1 MLSIL
6 LLCSA
11 ALADTRVFEITDTD
25 EIIAGLYVETEEPD
39 TLQQL
44 GGPDEQGYFIYLH
57 RRLSNPTKWML
68 GDGKNKKEITDSYS
82 AQAVSQEE
90 PPPKGWTSIKTGRRQ
105 SFKVS
110 RRSSLVSSLEQ
121 TESDGGSFT
130 LDGGAVCLDR
140 SSNKW
145 TLVTPIGAKTCED
158 CEKTLNCVRVES
170 KVVSTNSGK
179 TEAEEKGRDVERKK
193 DSTQNLLTTMREKNT
208 TMAENNT
215 TMAENN
221 KTMGENNTTMK
232 ENNTT
237 MTENQDMIENSKRK
251 MVEQQETSIEA
262 LKGHNARDLSG
273 QIKIYKN
280 SQMMNRPSSKRP

>member
-25 EIIAGLYVETEEPD
+25 EIIAGLYVEIEDPD
-39 TLQQL
+39 IFEQL
-44 GGPDEQGYFIYLH
+44 SGPDEQGYFIYLH
-57 RRLSNPTKWML
+57 RRPSNPTKWML

-145 TLVTPIGAKTCED
+145 TLVTRIGAKTCED
-158 CEKTLNCVRVES
+158 CEKILNCERKETES

-193 DSTQNLLTTMREKNT
+193 DSTQNLL
-208 TMAENNT
+208 
-215 TMAENN
+215 